1 MADHAV
7 HVGIIWLQLMDAYV
21 DELIAIFEEIKAQ
34 AKKPFVVCW
43 VAGSEKALHAL
54 RARGI
59 AVLRG
64 AEPAVDAVAAL
75 VRYAAARQHWQAD
88 RAGRGA
94 RRPPALTLPAAAGA
108 VSTLEGAKLLQACG
122 VVLARTELACT
133 AAEAIACAERIGYPV
148 ALKIESPDILHKT
161 EAGGVVLGLA
171 NSAAVAAA
179 YAQVVGNAGRFK
191 ADAAIGGVIVQP
203 MAADGVDVVI
213 GLHND
218 PVFGTVVMAGLG
230 GIHVEV
236 LKDVVFRKAPVTAAE
251 AGRMLDELKS
261 GGILNGVRGSP
272 PADRAAL
279 TQLISAVSQFGLA
292 AGARLAELDLNPVR
306 AGAAGA
312 VAVDWLMICH

>member
-1 MADHAV
+1 MADPAV

-21 DELIAIFEEIKAQ
+21 DELITIFEEIKAQ
-34 AKKPFVVCW
+34 VTKPFVVCW
-43 VAGSEKALHAL
+43 VAGSDKALHAL

-64 AEPAVDAVAAL
+64 AQPAVDAVAAL
-75 VRYAAARQHWQAD
+75 VRYAAARRCWQAD
-88 RAGRGA
+88 SAGRDA
-94 RRPPALTLPAAAGA
+94 LKAPAIKLPAAAGA
-108 VSTLEGAKLLQACG
+108 VSTREGAQLLRACG
-122 VVLARTELACT
+122 VTLARTELARSAT
-133 AAEAIACAERIGYPV
+133 EAVACAERIGYPV

-161 EAGGVVLGLA
+161 EAGGVALGLA
-171 NSAAVAAA
+171 DAAAVAAA
-179 YAQVVGNAGRFK
+179 FTRVTADAARYK
-191 ADAAIGGVIVQP
+191 ADAAIAGVIVQQ
-203 MAADGVDVVI
+203 MAPDGADMVI

-261 GGILNGVRGSP
+261 GAILDGVRGSP

-279 TQLISAVSQFGLA
+279 TQLISAVSQFGIA

-312 VAVDWLMICH
+312 IAVDWLMICR